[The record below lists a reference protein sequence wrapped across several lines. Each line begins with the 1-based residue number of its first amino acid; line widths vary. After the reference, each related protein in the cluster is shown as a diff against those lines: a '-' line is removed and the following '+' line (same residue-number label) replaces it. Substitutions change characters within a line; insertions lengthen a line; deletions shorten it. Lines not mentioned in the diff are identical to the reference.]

1 MQKSNTLTFLFTLV
15 FVSTTMAQPATI
27 DYFTK
32 IEQWHSKRITNLK
45 GENGWLTVAGLFWLK
60 EGENTVGSSKN
71 NQVVF
76 PKGKAAAKIGT
87 FTLKNGEVSFTTQP
101 GTKVSL
107 NEQDFTS
114 GVIYSDKIEEQSMVL
129 QHQNLR
135 WFIIKR
141 GPKYG
146 VRLRDLESDARKK
159 FSHIDRFIVD
169 SSYKVMAVFEKP
181 EVAKTIPIHD
191 VIGLTTETEFG
202 GTLFFELQGKKLK
215 LDATLEGDDLFIVF
229 ADVTSGI
236 STYGGGRF
244 LYAKVPTNGN
254 LVELDFN
261 KAYNPPCAFT
271 DFATCPLP
279 PDQNKLEIEIKA
291 GEKKYADH

>member
-1 MQKSNTLTFLFTLV
+1 MQKNCFISLLLTLLLV
-15 FVSTTMAQPATI
+15 TTTMAQPATSN
-27 DYFTK
+27 YFDK
-32 IEQWHSKRITNLK
+32 IEQWHSKRIMNLK
-45 GENGWLTVAGLFWLK
+45 GENGWLTVCGLFWLK
-60 EGENTVGSSKN
+60 EGENSVGSSKN

-76 PKGKAAAKIGT
+76 PKGKAAEQVGF

-107 NEQDFTS
+107 NETDFTS

-141 GPKYG
+141 GSKYG
-146 VRLRDLESDARKK
+146 VRLRDLESEARKN
-159 FSHIDRFIVD
+159 FTHIERFNVD
-169 SSYKVMAVFEKP
+169 SSYKVMAVYEKP
-181 EVAKTIPIHD
+181 EGAKTIPIHD

-202 GTLFFELQGKKLK
+202 GTLLFELQGKKLK
-215 LDATLEGDDLFIVF
+215 LDALLEGDDLFIVF
-229 ADVTSGI
+229 ADETSGI

-244 LYAKVPTNGN
+244 LYAKVPTHGN

-279 PDQNKLEIEIKA
+279 PDQNKLAVEIKA
-291 GEKKYADH
+291 GEKKYRDH